1 MITKIKNFIIEKTKN
16 PKLIITLLLLALVL
30 GFLLFS
36 NYGLYTRLKLQNQKI
51 ELRQNI
57 KVEEKTH
64 DSLKHEIYE
73 LKNDDIEIERVAR
86 EKYGMIKPGEKIFL
100 IEQKKEK

>member
-1 MITKIKNFIIEKTKN
+1 MITRIKNFIIDKTKN
-16 PKLIITLLLLALVL
+16 PKLIITLLLLAIVL

-51 ELRQNI
+51 ELKQKI
-57 KVEEKTH
+57 KAEEKTH

-73 LKNDDIEIERVAR
+73 LKNDNTEIERVAR
-86 EKYGMIKPGEKIFL
+86 EKYGMIKPGEKVFL
-100 IEQKKEK
+100 IEGKKEK